1 MVLCVLVLTTNC
13 GSANVKGT
21 KLKCIFLNGSCKMP
35 VETECPSDSV
45 QVMLQVSHN
54 VCCVMHL
61 RLQCKDAGM
70 LVLLVRMEPGVFWLL
85 NSLFSFPPRCTV
97 FLPSF
102 PVGYHSCHLQLHTA
116 QQSLPC
122 GFWGCFGVLLMVC
135 SFHSQMAKFS
145 FPVYEMFIVELMLVP
160 VCISSLSHIPA
171 AEPNSPIQHSISL
184 CPR

>member
-1 MVLCVLVLTTNC
+1 MRL
-13 GSANVKGT
+13 SA
-21 KLKCIFLNGSCKMP
+21 P
-35 VETECPSDSV
+35 VIQCTG
-45 QVMLQVSHN
+45 MLQVSHN
-54 VCCVMHL
+54 VCCMMYL
-61 RLQCKDAGM
+61 CLQCEDAGM

-85 NSLFSFPPRCTV
+85 NSLFPSLLHKLV

-102 PVGYHSCHLQLHTA
+102 HVGHHSCHLQLHTA

-122 GFWGCFGVLLMVC
+122 GFWGCSGVLLMVC

-160 VCISSLSHIPA
+160 VCCLSLCHIPE